1 MYKRFGKRLFDIVG
15 SSVVLI
21 LTSPILLGVVFALLH
36 AHRGGILF
44 SQSRPG
50 LHGEPFRILKFKTMT
65 DEQGPD
71 GELLPDSHRI
81 TPLGRV
87 IRKFSIDELLQLV
100 NVLKGDMSLIG
111 PRPLLPEYLPYYSA
125 REQHRH
131 DVRPGISGLAQ
142 VRGRNALSWRRRLR
156 YDIFYAD
163 HISLGLDLRIFLLTI
178 MKVISA
184 SDIDPND
191 DSEITR
197 FDDYVRNVRLC
208 HETSSGVA

>member
-1 MYKRFGKRLFDIVG
+1 MYKQYGKRLFDIVG
-15 SSVVLI
+15 SSVGLI
-21 LTSPILLGVVFALLH
+21 LTSPILIGVVLALLY

-50 LHGEPFRILKFKTMT
+50 LHGAPFQILKFKTMT
-65 DEQGPD
+65 DERAQD
-71 GELLPDSHRI
+71 GTLLPDSHRI

-87 IRKFSIDELLQLV
+87 IRRFSIDELLQLI

-111 PRPLLPEYLPYYSA
+111 PRPLLPDYLPYYSS

-156 YDIFYAD
+156 YDLFYAD
-163 HISLGLDLRIFLLTI
+163 HISFGLDLRIFFLTI
-178 MKVISA
+178 IKVISA
-184 SDIDPND
+184 NDIDPNVE
-191 DSEITR
+191 SEITR
-197 FDDYVRNVRLC
+197 FDDYVKNARLC
-208 HETSSGVA
+208 QGTSLGVS